1 MSNSVENNRALAV
14 KFIERMRACGGIDET
29 LISEDFRWWAPG
41 LGSSDKARM
50 KSLVEHLKP
59 IMPRL
64 PEMTVT
70 GSTSEG
76 DRVALEVSGKCE
88 LADGSRYDNEYHFLI
103 FVREGRVRLVK
114 EYTDTKLA
122 HDAFGKLRAG

>member
-1 MSNSVENNRALAV
+1 MSSPIEDNRALAI
-14 KFIERMRACGGIDET
+14 KFIERMKPCGGIDEN

-41 LGSSDKARM
+41 LGSSDKTKM
-50 KSLVEHLKP
+50 KALIDHLKP
-59 IMPRL
+59 IMPRM
-64 PEMTVT
+64 PEMTIA
-70 GSTSEG
+70 GSTAEG

-103 FVREGRVRLVK
+103 FVRDGRVRLVK

-122 HDAFGKLRAG
+122 HDTFGKL